1 MTELKKFLDAKK
13 SNPRLIGDLERH
25 LMARPLEDRST
36 TVLHPSEMV
45 KTDWCLRASY
55 FALTGV
61 PVKKDKPNLRLQSI
75 FDEGHS
81 IHAKWQN
88 WFQEMGVLYGKFQ
101 CQVCGAYATG
111 TSPACW
117 DCSNVTTMVY
127 KEVTLVDKELKIAG
141 HTDGWIKGIG
151 DDCLIEIKSIGAGTL
166 RFEAPELLAKADGDL
181 TKAWRSI
188 RRPFGT
194 HIRQGQMY
202 LELAKRM
209 FGDDAPK
216 EIVFLY
222 ELKADQ
228 DYREFTIKADYE
240 FVEPIFEKAK
250 IVVDAVAAGTPIECT
265 NRGPLGCK
273 QCLQFGDG
281 NDA

>member
-45 KTDWCLRASY
+45 KADWCLRASY

-101 CQVCGAYATG
+101 CQVCGMYVTG
-111 TSPACW
+111 TSPACQN
-117 DCSNVTTMVY
+117 CSNLTHMVY
-127 KEVTLVDKELKIAG
+127 KEITLVDKELNIAG
-141 HTDGWIKGIG
+141 HTDGWVKGIG

-250 IVVDAVAAGTPIECT
+250 IVVDAVAAGTPLECT
-265 NRGPLGCK
+265 NRGALGCK

>member
-1 MTELKKFLDAKK
+1 MTDLKKFLDAKK
-13 SNPRLIGDLERH
+13 SNPRLIGDIERH
-25 LMARPLEDRST
+25 LMSRPPEKRLT

-45 KTDWCLRASY
+45 KSDWCLRASY
-55 FALTGV
+55 FALKGAE
-61 PVKKDKPNLRLQSI
+61 VKKDKPNLRLQSI

-88 WFQEMGVLYGKFQ
+88 WFREMGVLYGAWGDSTGISWA
-101 CQVCGAYATG
+101 VATDVHK
-111 TSPACW
+111 SV
-117 DCSNVTTMVY
+117 DY
-127 KEVTLVDKELKIAG
+127 KEVPLVLPELMIAG
-141 HTDGWIKGIG
+141 HADGWIKGIG

-188 RRPFGT
+188 RRPFRT
-194 HIRQGQMY
+194 HILQGQMY
-202 LELAKRM
+202 LELAKRI

-216 EIVFLY
+216 EIVFIY

-240 FVEPIFEKAK
+240 FVEPIFEKVQL
-250 IVVDAVAAGTPIECT
+250 VVDAFKSDTPIECS
-265 NRGPLGCK
+265 NNGALGCK
-273 QCLQFGDG
+273 QCNQFGES
-281 NDA
+281 NA